1 MRMPGTDRRR
11 QLIETALD
19 VFSRKGFDGATT
31 KEIAVEAGV
40 TEAIIFRHFPT
51 KQALY
56 TAAVHAKRD
65 PAEIE
70 AWMTSVKSFT
80 ARNDDAG
87 LFREIARVILGCYR
101 DDPRHERMMLYA
113 ALEGQQQT
121 LVEHRR
127 LSLPIMKMLTAYV
140 ARRQKE
146 GALKPGPPKAVIAAI
161 AGMAS
166 HYAMMTGLFGFETGV
181 TDDAMVDAFVYILM
195 DGVRAR
201 KSDRSR
207 DRKGAEALKHT
218 AISIKR
224 PAKTATPKAGKP
236 K

>member
-1 MRMPGTDRRR
+1 MQGTDRRR

-40 TEAIIFRHFPT
+40 TEAIIFRHFPN

-56 TAAVHAKRD
+56 GAVVQAKRD
-65 PAEIE
+65 PVEIE
-70 AWMTSVKSFT
+70 AWMAAVKSLT

-87 LFREIARVILGCYR
+87 LFREIARVILACYR
-101 DDPRHERMMLYA
+101 DDPRHERVMLYA
-113 ALEGQQQT
+113 ALEGHLQT

-127 LSLPIMKMLTAYV
+127 FSLPIMRLLTDYV

-146 GALKPGPPKAVIAAI
+146 GALKPGPPKAVILAI

-166 HYAMMTGLFGFETGV
+166 HFAMVTGLFGFETGV
-181 TDDAMVDAFVYILM
+181 KDDDMVDAFVNILM
-195 DGVRAR
+195 DGVRA
-201 KSDRSR
+201 K
-207 DRKGAEALKHT
+207 K
-218 AISIKR
+218 
-224 PAKTATPKAGKP
+224 PKAGPSKGELS
-236 K
+236 KVRKSKAGKSK

>member
-1 MRMPGTDRRR
+1 MNGTDRRQ

-56 TAAVHAKRD
+56 TAVVQAKRD

-70 AWMTSVKSFT
+70 AWLAAVQSLTE
-80 ARNDDAG
+80 RNDDAG
-87 LFREIARVILGCYR
+87 LFREIARVILACYR
-101 DDPRHERMMLYA
+101 DDPRHERVMLYT
-113 ALEGQQQT
+113 ALEGHRQT
-121 LVEHRR
+121 LVEHRQF
-127 LSLPIMKMLTAYV
+127 SMPIMKLLTDYV

-146 GALKPGPPKAVIAAI
+146 GALQPGPPMAVILAI

-166 HYAMMTGLFGFETGV
+166 HFAMVTGLFGFETGV
-181 TDDAMVDAFVYILM
+181 KDDEMMDAFVNILM
-195 DGVRAR
+195 DGVRA
-201 KSDRSR
+201 K
-207 DRKGAEALKHT
+207 K
-218 AISIKR
+218 
-224 PAKTATPKAGKP
+224 AKAGTSKAWTSKAGTPHGRTSKAGKS

>member
-1 MRMPGTDRRR
+1 MRMQGTDRRQ
-11 QLIETALD
+11 QLLETALD

-56 TAAVHAKRD
+56 TAVVHAKRD

-70 AWMTSVKSFT
+70 AWMGSVKSFT
-80 ARNDDAG
+80 DRNDDAG
-87 LFREIARVILGCYR
+87 LFREIARAMLCCYR
-101 DDPRHERMMLYA
+101 EDPRHERMMLYA
-113 ALEGQQQT
+113 ALEGQQQM

-127 LSLPIMKMLTAYV
+127 FTLPIKKMLTGYV

-146 GALKPGPPKAVIAAI
+146 GALKAGPPEAVIAAI

-166 HYAMMTGLFGFETGV
+166 NFAMMTGLFGFESGV
-181 TDDAMVDAFVYILM
+181 NDEAMLDAFVNILM
-195 DGVRAR
+195 DGVRAKETNAR
-201 KSDRSR
+201 TR
-207 DRKGAEALKHT
+207 
-218 AISIKR
+218 
-224 PAKTATPKAGKP
+224 KAGKS

>member
-1 MRMPGTDRRR
+1 MRMPGTDRRQ

-56 TAAVHAKRD
+56 AAIVQATRE
-65 PAEIE
+65 PAELE
-70 AWMTSVKSFT
+70 AWIESVKSFID
-80 ARNDDAG
+80 RNDDAG
-87 LFREIARVILGCYR
+87 LFREIARVILACYR
-101 DDPRHERMMLYA
+101 DDPRHERVMLYA
-113 ALEGQQQT
+113 ALEGQRQT
-121 LVEHRR
+121 LLEHRR
-127 LSLPIMKMLTAYV
+127 FSLPIMKMLTNYV

-146 GALKPGPPKAVIAAI
+146 GALKPGPPKAVILAI

-166 HYAMMTGLFGFETGV
+166 HFAMVTGLFGFDSGIK
-181 TDDAMVDAFVYILM
+181 DDEMVDAFVNILM
-195 DGVRAR
+195 DGVQAK
-201 KSDRSR
+201 KS
-207 DRKGAEALKHT
+207 KM
-218 AISIKR
+218 
-224 PAKTATPKAGKP
+224 GKS

>member
-1 MRMPGTDRRR
+1 MGSMRMHGTDRRQ

-56 TAAVHAKRD
+56 TAVVQAKRD
-65 PAEIE
+65 PAEVE
-70 AWMTSVKSFT
+70 AWMAAVKSLT
-80 ARNDDAG
+80 GRNDDAG
-87 LFREIARVILGCYR
+87 LFREIARVILACYR
-101 DDPRHERMMLYA
+101 DDPRHERVMLYV
-113 ALEGQQQT
+113 ALEGHRQT

-127 LSLPIMKMLTAYV
+127 FSLPIMKLFTDYV

-146 GALKPGPPKAVIAAI
+146 GALKAGPPMAVILAI

-166 HYAMMTGLFGFETGV
+166 HFAMVTGLFGFDTGV
-181 TDDAMVDAFVYILM
+181 KDDDMVDAFVNILM
-195 DGVRAR
+195 DGVRAKKSKAGSSKTGSSKAR
-201 KSDRSR
+201 KS
-207 DRKGAEALKHT
+207 
-218 AISIKR
+218 
-224 PAKTATPKAGKP
+224 KAGKS

>member
-1 MRMPGTDRRR
+1 MRMLGTDRRQ

-31 KEIAVEAGV
+31 KEIAAEAGV

-56 TAAVHAKRD
+56 SAVVQAKRD

-70 AWMTSVKSFT
+70 GWIASVKSFT
-80 ARNDDAG
+80 DRDDDAG
-87 LFREIARVILGCYR
+87 LFREIARAMLYCYR
-101 DDPRHERMMLYA
+101 DDPRHERVMLYA

-127 LSLPIMKMLTAYV
+127 FTLPIKKKLTDYV

-146 GALKPGPPKAVIAAI
+146 GALKPGPPEAIIAAI

-166 HYAMMTGLFGFETGV
+166 HFAMMTALFGFESGV
-181 TDDAMVDAFVYILM
+181 KDDAMVNAFVDILM
-195 DGVRAR
+195 EGVRAGNSKADVSKAGPS
-201 KSDRSR
+201 KSR
-207 DRKGAEALKHT
+207 AA
-218 AISIKR
+218 
-224 PAKTATPKAGKP
+224 KAGKS
-236 K
+236 

>member
-1 MRMPGTDRRR
+1 MQGTDRRQ

-56 TAAVHAKRD
+56 TAVVQAKRD
-65 PAEIE
+65 PAELE
-70 AWMTSVKSFT
+70 AWMAAVKSFT
-80 ARNDDAG
+80 ERSDDAG
-87 LFREIARVILGCYR
+87 LFREIARVILACYR
-101 DDPRHERMMLYA
+101 DDPRHERVMLYA
-113 ALEGQQQT
+113 ALEGHRQT

-127 LSLPIMKMLTAYV
+127 FSMPIMKLLTDYV
-140 ARRQKE
+140 ARRQRE
-146 GALKPGPPKAVIAAI
+146 GALKPGPPKAVILAI

-166 HYAMMTGLFGFETGV
+166 HFAMVTGLFGFETGV
-181 TDDAMVDAFVYILM
+181 KDDEMVDAFVNILM

-201 KSDRSR
+201 K
-207 DRKGAEALKHT
+207 
-218 AISIKR
+218 
-224 PAKTATPKAGKP
+224 PKAGTSKAGTS
-236 K
+236 KARTSKAGKSK

>member
-1 MRMPGTDRRR
+1 MHGTDRRQ

-19 VFSRKGFDGATT
+19 LFSRKGFDGATT

-56 TAAVHAKRD
+56 DAVVQAKRD
-65 PAEIE
+65 PKEIE
-70 AWMTSVKSFT
+70 AWIATVKSFID
-80 ARNDDAG
+80 RNDDAG
-87 LFREIARVILGCYR
+87 LFREIARAMLACYR
-101 DDPRHERMMLYA
+101 DDPRHERVMLFA

-127 LSLPIMKMLTAYV
+127 FSMPIMKLLTHYV
-140 ARRQKE
+140 ERRQKE
-146 GALKPGPPKAVIAAI
+146 GALKPGPAQAVIAAI

-166 HYAMMTGLFGFETGV
+166 HFAMMTSLFGFESNV
-181 TDDAMVDAFVYILM
+181 KDEEVVDSFVNILM
-195 DGVRAR
+195 DGVRAK
-201 KSDRSR
+201 KS
-207 DRKGAEALKHT
+207 
-218 AISIKR
+218 
-224 PAKTATPKAGKP
+224 KAGKS

>member
-1 MRMPGTDRRR
+1 MRMHGTDRRQ

-56 TAAVHAKRD
+56 AAVVLAKRD
-65 PAEIE
+65 PAEVE
-70 AWMTSVKSFT
+70 AWLAAVKSFIG
-80 ARNDDAG
+80 RNDDAG
-87 LFREIARVILGCYR
+87 LFREIARVILACYR
-101 DDPRHERMMLYA
+101 DDPRHERVMLYA
-113 ALEGQQQT
+113 ALEGHLQT

-127 LSLPIMKMLTAYV
+127 FSLPIMKLLMDYV
-140 ARRQKE
+140 ARRQRE
-146 GALKPGPPKAVIAAI
+146 GALKPGPPKAVILAI

-166 HYAMMTGLFGFETGV
+166 HFAMVTGLFGFETGV
-181 TDDAMVDAFVYILM
+181 KDGDMVDAFVDILI

-201 KSDRSR
+201 KS
-207 DRKGAEALKHT
+207 
-218 AISIKR
+218 
-224 PAKTATPKAGKP
+224 KAGPSNGTSKARTSRAG
-236 K
+236 KSQ

>member
-1 MRMPGTDRRR
+1 MQGTDRRQ

-56 TAAVHAKRD
+56 TAVVQAKRD
-65 PAEIE
+65 PAELE
-70 AWMTSVKSFT
+70 AWMAAVKSFT
-80 ARNDDAG
+80 ERSDDAG
-87 LFREIARVILGCYR
+87 LFREIARVILACYR
-101 DDPRHERMMLYA
+101 DDPRHERVMLYA
-113 ALEGQQQT
+113 ALEGHLQT

-127 LSLPIMKMLTAYV
+127 FSLPIMKLLTDYV
-140 ARRQKE
+140 ARRQRE
-146 GALKPGPPKAVIAAI
+146 GALKPGPPKAVILAI

-166 HYAMMTGLFGFETGV
+166 HFAMVTGLFGFETGV
-181 TDDAMVDAFVYILM
+181 EDDEMVDAFVNILM

-201 KSDRSR
+201 KS
-207 DRKGAEALKHT
+207 
-218 AISIKR
+218 
-224 PAKTATPKAGKP
+224 KTGTSKAGISKARTS
-236 K
+236 KTGKSK

>member
-1 MRMPGTDRRR
+1 MPGTDRRQ

-56 TAAVHAKRD
+56 NAVVQAKRD
-65 PAEIE
+65 PVEIV
-70 AWMTSVKSFT
+70 AWMAAVKSLT

-87 LFREIARVILGCYR
+87 LFREIARVILACYR
-101 DDPRHERMMLYA
+101 DDPRHERVMLYA
-113 ALEGQQQT
+113 ALEGHLQT

-127 LSLPIMKMLTAYV
+127 FSLPIMKLLTDYV
-140 ARRQKE
+140 ARRQRE
-146 GALKPGPPKAVIAAI
+146 GALRPGPPKAVILAI

-166 HYAMMTGLFGFETGV
+166 HFAMVTGLFGFETGV
-181 TDDAMVDAFVYILM
+181 KDDEMVDAFVNILM

-201 KSDRSR
+201 KSRAGASKAVNSKAQTSR
-207 DRKGAEALKHT
+207 
-218 AISIKR
+218 
-224 PAKTATPKAGKP
+224 AGKS

>member
-1 MRMPGTDRRR
+1 MPGTDRRQ

-31 KEIAVEAGV
+31 KEIAAEAGV

-56 TAAVHAKRD
+56 SAVVQAKRD
-65 PAEIE
+65 VTEIK
-70 AWMTSVKSFT
+70 AWIGSVKKFIG
-80 ARNDDAG
+80 RNDDAG
-87 LFREIARVILGCYR
+87 LFREIARAMLSCYR
-101 DDPRHERMMLYA
+101 DDPRHERVMLYA

-127 LSLPIMKMLTAYV
+127 LSLPIMKLLTDYV

-146 GALKPGPPKAVIAAI
+146 GALKPGPPEAVIAAI

-166 HYAMMTGLFGFETGV
+166 HFAMMTALFGFDSGV
-181 TDDAMVDAFVYILM
+181 KDDVMVDAFVNILM
-195 DGVRAR
+195 EGVRAKAR
-201 KSDRSR
+201 
-207 DRKGAEALKHT
+207 T
-218 AISIKR
+218 A
-224 PAKTATPKAGKP
+224 KAGKS
-236 K
+236 

>member
-1 MRMPGTDRRR
+1 MHGTDRRR

-56 TAAVHAKRD
+56 TAVVHAKRD

-70 AWMTSVKSFT
+70 AWIAAVKSFIE
-80 ARNDDAG
+80 RNDDAG
-87 LFREIARVILGCYR
+87 LFREIARTLLGCYR
-101 DDPRHERMMLYA
+101 DDPRHERVMLFA
-113 ALEGQQQT
+113 ALQGHRQT

-127 LSLPIMKMLTAYV
+127 FSLPIMRLLTDYV

-146 GALKPGPPKAVIAAI
+146 GALRPGPPGAVIAAI

-166 HYAMMTGLFGFETGV
+166 HYAMMTALFGFATGV
-181 TDDAMVDAFVYILM
+181 KDDEMVDAFVNILM

-201 KSDRSR
+201 KS
-207 DRKGAEALKHT
+207 KAG
-218 AISIKR
+218 ISKAR
-224 PAKTATPKAGKP
+224 TSKARTSKAGKS

>member
-1 MRMPGTDRRR
+1 MRMQGTDRRE

-31 KEIAVEAGV
+31 KEIAAEAGV

-56 TAAVHAKRD
+56 TAVVQAKRD
-65 PAEIE
+65 VAEVE
-70 AWMTSVKSFT
+70 KWLAAVKSFT

-87 LFREIARVILGCYR
+87 LFREIARVMLRCYR
-101 DDPRHERMMLYA
+101 DDPRHERVMLYA
-113 ALEGQQQT
+113 ALEGHQQT

-127 LSLPIMKMLTAYV
+127 FSLPIKKMLTAYV

-146 GALKPGPPKAVIAAI
+146 GALKPGPPEAVIAAI

-166 HYAMMTGLFGFETGV
+166 HYAMMTSLFGFESGV
-181 TDDAMVDAFVYILM
+181 KDDDVVDAFVNILLN
-195 DGVRAR
+195 GV
-201 KSDRSR
+201 
-207 DRKGAEALKHT
+207 L
-218 AISIKR
+218 
-224 PAKTATPKAGKP
+224 AKKAQAGKLKAGKSI
-236 K
+236 

>member
-1 MRMPGTDRRR
+1 MQGTDRRR

-31 KEIAVEAGV
+31 KEIALEAGV
-40 TEAIIFRHFPT
+40 TEAIIFRHFPN

-56 TAAVHAKRD
+56 TAVVQAKRD

-70 AWMTSVKSFT
+70 VWMASVKSFT

-87 LFREIARVILGCYR
+87 LFREIARVILACYR
-101 DDPRHERMMLYA
+101 DDPRHERVMLYA
-113 ALEGQQQT
+113 ALQGHWQT
-121 LVEHRR
+121 LLENRR
-127 LSLPIMKMLTAYV
+127 FSLPIMQLLTDYV

-146 GALKPGPPKAVIAAI
+146 GALKPGPPKAIILAI

-166 HYAMMTGLFGFETGV
+166 HFAMVTGLFGFETGV
-181 TDDAMVDAFVYILM
+181 KDDEMVDAFVNILM
-195 DGVRAR
+195 DGVRANQ
-201 KSDRSR
+201 S
-207 DRKGAEALKHT
+207 
-218 AISIKR
+218 
-224 PAKTATPKAGKP
+224 KAGKS

>member
-1 MRMPGTDRRR
+1 MQGTDRRQ

-31 KEIAVEAGV
+31 REIAVEAGV

-56 TAAVHAKRD
+56 TAVVQAKRD

-70 AWMTSVKSFT
+70 AWMASVKSFIE
-80 ARNDDAG
+80 RNDDAG
-87 LFREIARVILGCYR
+87 LFREIAHALLDCYR
-101 DDPRHERMMLYA
+101 DDPRHERVMLFA
-113 ALEGQQQT
+113 ALQGHQQT

-127 LSLPIMKMLTAYV
+127 FSLPIMKSLTNYV

-146 GALKPGPPKAVIAAI
+146 GALKPGPPEAVITAI

-166 HYAMMTGLFGFETGV
+166 HYAMMTALFGFETGV
-181 TDDAMVDAFVYILM
+181 KDDEMVDAFVNILM
-195 DGVRAR
+195 DGVRAGVSKAGVSKTG
-201 KSDRSR
+201 KS
-207 DRKGAEALKHT
+207 
-218 AISIKR
+218 
-224 PAKTATPKAGKP
+224 KAGKS

>member
-1 MRMPGTDRRR
+1 MQGTDRRQ

-56 TAAVHAKRD
+56 TAVVQAKRD

-70 AWMTSVKSFT
+70 AWIASVKSFT
-80 ARNDDAG
+80 ERNDDVG
-87 LFREIARVILGCYR
+87 LFREIARVLLACYR
-101 DDPRHERMMLYA
+101 EDPRHERVMLYA
-113 ALEGQQQT
+113 ALEGQEQT

-127 LSLPIMKMLTAYV
+127 MSLPIMKMLTDYV
-140 ARRQKE
+140 ARRQRE
-146 GALKPGPPKAVIAAI
+146 GALKPGPPEAVITAI

-166 HYAMMTGLFGFETGV
+166 HFAMMTALFRFDTGV
-181 TDDAMVDAFVYILM
+181 KDDEMVDTFVNILM
-195 DGVRAR
+195 DGVRSG
-201 KSDRSR
+201 KSKS
-207 DRKGAEALKHT
+207 
-218 AISIKR
+218 
-224 PAKTATPKAGKP
+224 GKS

>member
-1 MRMPGTDRRR
+1 MQGTDRRR

-31 KEIAVEAGV
+31 KEIAAEAGV

-56 TAAVHAKRD
+56 AAVVQARRE

-70 AWMTSVKSFT
+70 AWIAGVKSFT
-80 ARNDDAG
+80 SRNDDAG
-87 LFREIARVILGCYR
+87 LFREIARAMLSCYR
-101 DDPRHERMMLYA
+101 DDPRHERVMLFA
-113 ALEGQQQT
+113 ALEGQRQT

-127 LSLPIMKMLTAYV
+127 FSLPIKKLLTDYV

-146 GALKPGPPKAVIAAI
+146 GALKPGPPEAIIAAI

-166 HYAMMTGLFGFETGV
+166 HFAMMTSLFGFDAGV
-181 TDDAMVDAFVYILM
+181 KDDEMVDAFVNILM
-195 DGVRAR
+195 DGVRAG
-201 KSDRSR
+201 KY
-207 DRKGAEALKHT
+207 
-218 AISIKR
+218 
-224 PAKTATPKAGKP
+224 KAGKS

>member
-1 MRMPGTDRRR
+1 MRMPGTDRRQ

-56 TAAVHAKRD
+56 NAVVQAKRD
-65 PAEIE
+65 PVEIV
-70 AWMTSVKSFT
+70 AWMAAVKSLT

-87 LFREIARVILGCYR
+87 LFREIARVILACYR
-101 DDPRHERMMLYA
+101 DDPRHERVMLYA
-113 ALEGQQQT
+113 ALEGHLQT

-127 LSLPIMKMLTAYV
+127 FSLPIMKLLTDYV
-140 ARRQKE
+140 ARRQRE
-146 GALKPGPPKAVIAAI
+146 GALRPGPPKAVILAI

-166 HYAMMTGLFGFETGV
+166 HFAMVTGLFGFETGV
-181 TDDAMVDAFVYILM
+181 KDDEMVDAFVNILM

-201 KSDRSR
+201 KSRAGTS
-207 DRKGAEALKHT
+207 KAVNSKAQT
-218 AISIKR
+218 S
-224 PAKTATPKAGKP
+224 KAGKS

>member
-1 MRMPGTDRRR
+1 MPATDRRQ

-31 KEIAVEAGV
+31 KEIAAEAGV

-56 TAAVHAKRD
+56 SAVVQANRD

-70 AWMTSVKSFT
+70 AWKAAVQSFT
-80 ARNDDAG
+80 SRNDDAG
-87 LFREIARVILGCYR
+87 LFREIARAMLACYR
-101 DDPRHERMMLYA
+101 EDPRHERVMLYA
-113 ALEGQQQT
+113 ALEGQRQT
-121 LVEHRR
+121 LVENRR
-127 LSLPIMKMLTAYV
+127 FTLPIKKMLTDYV

-146 GALKPGPPKAVIAAI
+146 GALKPGPPEAIIAAI

-166 HYAMMTGLFGFETGV
+166 HFAMMTALFGFEISV
-181 TDDAMVDAFVYILM
+181 KDEDMVDAFVNILM
-195 DGVRAR
+195 DGVRAG
-201 KSDRSR
+201 KS
-207 DRKGAEALKHT
+207 
-218 AISIKR
+218 
-224 PAKTATPKAGKP
+224 KTGKS

>member
-1 MRMPGTDRRR
+1 MQATDRRQ

-40 TEAIIFRHFPT
+40 TEAIVFRHFPN

-56 TAAVHAKRD
+56 AAVVQAKRD
-65 PAEIE
+65 PAEVE
-70 AWMTSVKSFT
+70 AWMAAVKSFT
-80 ARNDDAG
+80 GRNDDAG
-87 LFREIARVILGCYR
+87 MFREIARVILACYR
-101 DDPRHERMMLYA
+101 DDPRHERVMLYA
-113 ALEGQQQT
+113 ALEGHLQT

-127 LSLPIMKMLTAYV
+127 FSLPIMKLLTDYV

-146 GALKPGPPKAVIAAI
+146 GALKPGPPHAVIAAI

-166 HYAMMTGLFGFETGV
+166 HYAMMTSLFGFETGAK
-181 TDDAMVDAFVYILM
+181 DEAMVDAFVNILM
-195 DGVRAR
+195 DGVRVK
-201 KSDRSR
+201 KS
-207 DRKGAEALKHT
+207 
-218 AISIKR
+218 
-224 PAKTATPKAGKP
+224 KAGKS

>member
-1 MRMPGTDRRR
+1 MRMHGTDRRQ

-40 TEAIIFRHFPT
+40 TEAIIFRHFPN

-56 TAAVHAKRD
+56 TAVVQAKRD

-70 AWMTSVKSFT
+70 AWMASVKSFT

-87 LFREIARVILGCYR
+87 LFREIARVVLACYR
-101 DDPRHERMMLYA
+101 DDPRHERVMLYA
-113 ALEGQQQT
+113 ALQGHRQT
-121 LVEHRR
+121 LLENRR
-127 LSLPIMKMLTAYV
+127 FSLPIMQLLTDYV

-146 GALKPGPPKAVIAAI
+146 GALKPGPPKAVILAI

-166 HYAMMTGLFGFETGV
+166 HFAMVTGLFGFETGV
-181 TDDAMVDAFVYILM
+181 KDDEMVDAFVNILM
-195 DGVRAR
+195 DGVRGG
-201 KSDRSR
+201 KS
-207 DRKGAEALKHT
+207 
-218 AISIKR
+218 
-224 PAKTATPKAGKP
+224 KAGLSKASP
-236 K
+236 SKTGKSK

>member
-1 MRMPGTDRRR
+1 MHGTDRRR

-56 TAAVHAKRD
+56 TAVVHAKRD

-70 AWMTSVKSFT
+70 AWMAAVKSFIG
-80 ARNDDAG
+80 RNDDAG
-87 LFREIARVILGCYR
+87 LFREIARAMLACYR
-101 DDPRHERMMLYA
+101 DDPRHERVMLFA
-113 ALEGQQQT
+113 ALQGHRQT

-127 LSLPIMKMLTAYV
+127 FSLPIMKLLTDYV

-146 GALKPGPPKAVIAAI
+146 GALKPGPPGAVIAAI

-166 HYAMMTGLFGFETGV
+166 HYAMMTALFGFETGAK
-181 TDDAMVDAFVYILM
+181 DDEMVDAFVNILM

-201 KSDRSR
+201 KSKAGPSKAGIFKA
-207 DRKGAEALKHT
+207 RK
-218 AISIKR
+218 S
-224 PAKTATPKAGKP
+224 KAGKS